1 MSVFNGVKVFAAT
14 MFQQRQELGEV
25 VTRWL
30 EEARRTRP
38 GFELVDMQIRQSSD
52 DAFHCFS
59 IVLFYKETVNR
70 EKKRRG

>member
-14 MFQQRQELGEV
+14 MVQQRQDLGDV

-38 GFELVDMQIRQSSD
+38 GFELVDMLIRQSSD
-52 DAFHCFS
+52 HAFHCIS
-59 IVLFYKETVNR
+59 ITVFYKETVNR

>member
-14 MFQQRQELGEV
+14 MVQQRQDLGDV

-38 GFELVDMQIRQSSD
+38 GFELVDMLIRQSSD
-52 DAFHCFS
+52 RAFHCIS
-59 IVLFYKETVNR
+59 ITVFYKETVNR